1 MKKIENGK
9 FINIQ
14 LPKKTMEEG
23 NLKLNLEINGV
34 NSALQTDRG
43 LLFSIHLLFFV
54 CVGISG
60 NSTRIPTAADLFN
73 LIQ

>member
-43 LLFSIHLLFFV
+43 LLFSIHLLFL
-54 CVGISG
+54 CV
-60 NSTRIPTAADLFN
+60 
-73 LIQ
+73 

>member
-1 MKKIENGK
+1 MKKIENSK

-54 CVGISG
+54 CRDF
-60 NSTRIPTAADLFN
+60 STRIPTAADLFN